1 MNQMLL
7 NMNPPTSHIPQWEFF
22 NFIYFLPLYLTIP
35 KILFNQI
42 STDICYNADY
52 NVFCSVTTPS
62 WITLPTEHATQW
74 VTVGK
79 KVGNV
84 IINFYNNSKDIKYK
98 NCNKLNI
105 FIKTIG
111 FYRYFNIAFNQIILC
126 LLLFHNFTWLY

>member
-1 MNQMLL
+1 MI
-7 NMNPPTSHIPQWEFF
+7 SYIFIVS
-22 NFIYFLPLYLTIP
+22 NFKFIAPVLDCP

-42 STDICYNADY
+42 STDIRYNADY
-52 NVFCSVTTPS
+52 NVFYSVTTPS

-98 NCNKLNI
+98 NC
-105 FIKTIG
+105 KTKHIHKNNW
-111 FYRYFNIAFNQIILC
+111 FLQVL
-126 LLLFHNFTWLY
+126 